1 MHSQQQSSPAPA
13 AESAGA
19 GSAIAAGALRV
30 RIVVLGAGLSGVC
43 MGVRLRQQ
51 GETDFVLLEKA
62 QAVGG
67 TWRDNTY
74 PGVACDVPS
83 HLYSYSFELNPDWS
97 QAFSPGAE
105 IQAYCA
111 RTADRHGVTPH
122 IRFGQEVTQVVFED
136 GLWQVHTRAGLRVV
150 ADVVVSAL
158 GGLHVPNRAQV
169 PGIESFVGTRFHT
182 ARWDHGTDLSGKR
195 VAIVGTGASAAQVL
209 PQIAPEVAEVTVFQ
223 RHAAWVFP
231 RMANEIPE
239 ARRAL
244 FRRSPWRMRL
254 HRRLLWTLMDIAGV
268 LSLRRDSNMNAKLRT
283 AALDYLA
290 RAVQDPETRR
300 KLTPDYTAGCKRRV
314 ISDDYLQAFN
324 AGHVH
329 LVTDAITAIEPRGV
343 RDASGRLHEVDVII
357 EATGFKPFNITDYVE
372 IRGRDGLR
380 LADAWRDRVRSL
392 RTMMMPGFPNFFF
405 LVGPNSGTGH
415 TSILIM
421 TESQVDY
428 VLQCLDLLRRDGARL
443 VEPTVEATEAF
454 TQRMQHDM
462 APMVFGGGCDAWYT
476 DANDYNF
483 TLWPHSAF
491 RFVFEQAKPLRRE
504 LRLE

>member
-1 MHSQQQSSPAPA
+1 MQAQHATQPADLA
-13 AESAGA
+13 ASTD
-19 GSAIAAGALRV
+19 SLRV
-30 RIVVLGAGLSGVC
+30 RVAVLGAGLSGVC
-43 MGVRLRQQ
+43 MGVRLRQH

-67 TWRDNTY
+67 TWRENTY

-83 HLYSYSFELNPDWS
+83 HLYSFSFELNPDWS
-97 QAFSPGAE
+97 QAFSPGSE
-105 IQAYCA
+105 IQGYCA
-111 RTADRHGVTPH
+111 RTADKYGVTPH
-122 IRFGQEVTQVVFED
+122 IRFGQEVQDVRFED
-136 GLWQVHTRAGLRVV
+136 GLWHVRTAAGLHVV

-169 PGIESFVGTRFHT
+169 PGIETFAGPRFHT
-182 ARWDHGTDLSGKR
+182 AQWDHGVDLAGKR
-195 VAIVGTGASAAQVL
+195 VAIIGTGASAAQVL
-209 PQIAPEVAEVTVFQ
+209 PRIAPDVAAATVFQ

-231 RMANEIPE
+231 RMANAIPE

-244 FRRSPWRMRL
+244 FRRSPWRMRM
-254 HRRLLWTLMDIAGV
+254 HRRLLWTLMDITGV
-268 LSLRRDSNMNAKLRT
+268 LSLRRGSGMNEKLT
-283 AALDYLA
+283 AVALDYLA
-290 RAVQDPETRR
+290 RAVKDPETRR
-300 KLTPDYTAGCKRRV
+300 KLTPDYAAGCKRRV
-314 ISDDYLQAFN
+314 VSDDYLQAFDRDN
-324 AGHVH
+324 VH
-329 LVTDAITAIEPRGV
+329 LVTDAITGVEPEGV
-343 RDASGRLHEVDVII
+343 RDAAGVLHPVDVII

-421 TESQVDY
+421 TESQADY
-428 VLQCLDLLRRDGARL
+428 VLQCLDMLKRDGARL
-443 VEPTVEATEAF
+443 VEPTEEATEAF
-454 TQRMQHDM
+454 TARMQRDM
-462 APMVFGGGCDAWYT
+462 RPMVFGGGCDAWYT
-476 DANDYNF
+476 DANDYNY

-491 RFVFEQAKPLRRE
+491 RFVFELAKPLRRE